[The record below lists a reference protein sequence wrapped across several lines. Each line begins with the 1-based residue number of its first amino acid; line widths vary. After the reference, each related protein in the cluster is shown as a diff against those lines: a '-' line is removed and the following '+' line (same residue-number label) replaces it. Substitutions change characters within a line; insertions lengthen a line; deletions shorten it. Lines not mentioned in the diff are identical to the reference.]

1 MSDFPQQPLAGRA
14 ALITGGNR
22 GLGLEIARAFVDAGA
37 AVMLC
42 ARDGDQLEAAG
53 RELAARARGG
63 QAVSW
68 RAADVTD
75 PSDVEAV
82 VAHALRELGHL
93 HVLVNNAGVYGPF
106 GTIEEV
112 DWIAWTRAIEINLFG
127 SVLPVRAVLPH
138 FKAQRQGKIIQ
149 VSGGGATSPLP
160 RISAYAA
167 SKAAIVRF
175 ADTIAEECRD
185 FGIDVNSIAPG
196 ALNTRLLDDALAAG
210 PAKVGAEFFA
220 RAVRQKENGGVPLR
234 HGAELSVFLA
244 STASNGITGKLIA
257 ALWDRWGD
265 WPDHLD
271 ELRASDAY
279 TLRRITGRDRG
290 FDWGDK

>member
-1 MSDFPQQPLAGRA
+1 MSDPAQQPLAGRA

-22 GLGLEIARAFVDAGA
+22 GLGLEIARAFVEAGA

-42 ARDGDQLEAAG
+42 ARDGALLEATG
-53 RELAARARGG
+53 RELQSHARTG
-63 QAVSW
+63 QTVCW
-68 RAADVTD
+68 RTADVTV
-75 PSDVEAV
+75 PADVEAV
-82 VAHALRELGHL
+82 VAQALRDLGGL

-112 DWIAWTRAIEINLFG
+112 DWIEWVRAVEINLLG

-138 FKAQRQGKIIQ
+138 FKAERHGKIIQ
-149 VSGGGATSPLP
+149 ISGGGATSPLP

-185 FGIDVNSIAPG
+185 FGIDINSIAPG
-196 ALNTRLLDDALAAG
+196 ALNTRLLDDVLAAG

-220 RAVRQKENGGVPLR
+220 RALRQKESGGVPLR
-234 HGAELSVFLA
+234 QGAELTVFLA